1 MPELMPGYRLGR
13 WREPT
18 EAMEDE
24 AGEKARGEDVVMEV
38 VADVEVAT
46 TTTCA
51 AKLSDREGS
60 AGNLTPSK
68 ITSKVTS

>member
-1 MPELMPGYRLGR
+1 MPELMQGYRLGR

-38 VADVEVAT
+38 VADVEVVGHT
-46 TTTCA
+46 
-51 AKLSDREGS
+51 REETRAGEEELTRQLRGS
-60 AGNLTPSK
+60 CRR
-68 ITSKVTS
+68 

>member
-1 MPELMPGYRLGR
+1 MLELMPGYRLGR

-38 VADVEVAT
+38 VADVEVVGDT
-46 TTTCA
+46 
-51 AKLSDREGS
+51 REEAR
-60 AGNLTPSK
+60 AGEEEQTRQLRESCK
-68 ITSKVTS
+68 R